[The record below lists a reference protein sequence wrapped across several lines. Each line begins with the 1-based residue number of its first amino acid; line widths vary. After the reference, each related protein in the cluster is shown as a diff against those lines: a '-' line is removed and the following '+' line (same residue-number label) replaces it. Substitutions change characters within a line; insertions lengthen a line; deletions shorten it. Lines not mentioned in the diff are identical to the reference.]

1 MIQIQLN
8 RRRSQLVDSFLR
20 IENLVFATSM
30 EDKKIYYLESWGG
43 REEEEETSKEYE
55 EKCQDSGSS
64 KGTNFYDGM
73 KLN

>member
-1 MIQIQLN
+1 
-8 RRRSQLVDSFLR
+8 
-20 IENLVFATSM
+20 M

-43 REEEEETSKEYE
+43 GEEEEETSKEYE